1 MISVKEGACKR
12 VILSDGEGGAGATF
26 EVEGEMTG
34 SEPRGVGRRGV
45 LAGFG
50 AGAGLAGLAGIR
62 PAGAATLLPEPET
75 AHDFDVVVIGAGMAG
90 CAAALEAAETGARVV
105 VLEKSAAGV
114 MGGNTRLSGGGFSKP
129 QGDDAAAREA
139 YVTDYDETTL
149 GRGNRAIFELMAETS
164 AANLDWLTGH
174 GVSFEE
180 PAPWD
185 PYNVDV
191 AVVSPG
197 WFMGMSGFFTRM
209 RERFDEL
216 GIEIAFETKAQALV
230 MDSTGAVAGV
240 RAAVPGGLA
249 DYRSGAV
256 VIAAGGYAANT
267 QMLEAYN
274 DPNAGAMM
282 VRGYRGATGDG
293 HRMAEAAGAGL
304 TAMGGMMA
312 LHIAAVAPDSTAA
325 GQPAS
330 AIPHALSINRDGERF
345 IDESR
350 GYVAHGKAVL
360 DQREGVTT
368 LIIDQAIRDM
378 GPVSGVFATF
388 DRLGLDIVEADTLE
402 ELAERV
408 GLPPERMSQTV
419 AAYND
424 AIENG
429 AAPGVAPP
437 KAQLAHPVSTPPFY
451 ALHPLAPGITLTFGG
466 VMTDAEAR
474 ALEADGRV
482 IPGLYAAGEG
492 AGGAFFEDYIG
503 GGALTMCLTMGRI
516 AGRGAAG

>member
-1 MISVKEGACKR
+1 MAANR
-12 VILSDGEGGAGATF
+12 
-26 EVEGEMTG
+26 
-34 SEPRGVGRRGV
+34 PRGVGRRGV

-62 PAGAATLLPEPET
+62 PAGAATLLPEPDT
-75 AHDFDVVVIGAGMAG
+75 AHDYDVVVIGSGMAG
-90 CAAALEAAETGARVV
+90 CAAALEAAEAGARVV

-114 MGGNTRLSGGGFSKP
+114 MGGNTRLSGGGFSRP
-129 QGDDAAAREA
+129 QGDDAAARAA
-139 YVTDYDETTL
+139 YVDDYDETTL
-149 GRGNRAIFELMAETS
+149 GRGERAIFELMAETS
-164 AANLDWLTGH
+164 AANLDWLRGH
-174 GVSFEE
+174 GVDFED

-197 WFMGMSGFFTRM
+197 WFMGMSGFFSRM

-216 GIEIAFETKAQALV
+216 GIDVVFETKAQQLV
-230 MDSTGAVAGV
+230 MNADGAVAGV
-240 RAAVPGGLA
+240 RAVSDQGMA
-249 DYRSGAV
+249 DYRGRAV
-256 VIAAGGYAANT
+256 VIAAGGYGANT

-274 DPNAGAMM
+274 DPNAGALM

-304 TAMGGMMA
+304 TRMGGMMA
-312 LHIAAVAPDSTAA
+312 LHIAAVSPDSTAA

-330 AIPHALSINRDGERF
+330 VIPHALSINRAGERF

-360 DQREGVTT
+360 DQPEGVTT
-368 LIIDQAIRDM
+368 LIVDQAIRDM

-388 DRLGLDIVEADTLE
+388 DRLGLDIFEADTIE
-402 ELAERV
+402 ELAEQV
-408 GLPPERMSQTV
+408 GLPPERVAQTV
-419 AAYND
+419 AAYNG

-429 AAPGVAPP
+429 AAPGATPP
-437 KAQLAHPVSTPPFY
+437 KAQLAHPVRTPPFY

-466 VMTDAEAR
+466 IKTDTGAR
-474 ALEADGRV
+474 ALEPDGRV
-482 IPGLYAAGEG
+482 IPGLFAAGEG

-516 AGRGAAG
+516 AGRGAAS